1 MEIDPQPGP
10 TVQPLAGSHAMSR
23 LAFFLPL
30 FLLLSSSAGA
40 EDLATVVDQRIR
52 AIEPKVIAW
61 RRDLHEHPEL
71 SNRETRTGELIAAHL
86 RQLGLEVQTGIGHTG
101 VVGLLKGGKPGRV
114 VALRSDMDAL
124 PVVEEVD
131 VPFKSTVKTEYIGQ
145 QVGVMHACGHDAHMA
160 ILMGVAE
167 VLASVRDDLP
177 GSVKFIF
184 QPAEEGP
191 PPGEEG
197 GAPLV
202 IKDGALEN
210 PRPDAIFG
218 LHVISGIPAG
228 MITYRAGPLMA
239 SADWLYITVKG
250 KQTHGAWPW
259 VGVDPVVT
267 AAQIVGGL
275 QNIVARQIDVSKEP
289 AVVTI
294 ATIHG
299 GTRKNIIP
307 DQVEMTGT
315 IRTFD
320 EGMRDDIHAR
330 IKHIAESIAE
340 ANNAQAEVRIDKAVP
355 VTVNDP
361 ALTEKM
367 LPTLKRI
374 GGEGGSRINQ
384 RVMVAED
391 FSYFQQQ
398 IPGMFYFVG
407 ITPKDQDMAKAAP
420 NHSQRFYIDES
431 GLLQGARSLAA
442 LAVDFLTMP

>member
-1 MEIDPQPGP
+1 MPR
-10 TVQPLAGSHAMSR
+10 T
-23 LAFFLPL
+23 AFFRPLL
-30 FLLLSSSAGA
+30 FLLLSAPA
-40 EDLATVVDQRIR
+40 AADDLAATVDQRIR
-52 AIEPKVIAW
+52 AIESRVIAW
-61 RRDLHEHPEL
+61 RRDIHEHPEL
-71 SNRETRTGELIAAHL
+71 SNRETRTADLIAAHL
-86 RQLGLEVQTGIGHTG
+86 RKLGIEVKTGIAHTG
-101 VVGLLKGGKPGRV
+101 VVGLLKGGKPGRI
-114 VALRSDMDAL
+114 VALRADMDAL

-167 VLASVRDDLP
+167 VLASVREQLP

-210 PRPDAIFG
+210 PKPDAIFG
-218 LHVISGIPAG
+218 LHVFSGIPAG
-228 MITYRAGPLMA
+228 MIAYRAGPLMA

-259 VGVDPVVT
+259 AGIDPVVT
-267 AAQIVGGL
+267 SAQIVGGL

-289 AVVTI
+289 AVVTV

-299 GTRKNIIP
+299 GARKNIIP

-315 IRTFD
+315 IRSFD
-320 EGMRDDIHAR
+320 EGVRQDIHAR
-330 IKHIAESIAE
+330 IKHIAESIAQ
-340 ANNAQAEVRIDKAVP
+340 ANDASAEVRIDKAVP
-355 VTVNDP
+355 VTINDA

-374 GGEGGSRINQ
+374 GGEGGSRLNP
-384 RVMVAED
+384 RVMVGED

-442 LAVDFLTMP
+442 LAVDFLTQKP

>member
-1 MEIDPQPGP
+1 MPR
-10 TVQPLAGSHAMSR
+10 T
-23 LAFFLPL
+23 AFFRPLL
-30 FLLLSSSAGA
+30 FLLLSTPAA
-40 EDLATVVDQRIR
+40 ADDLAATVDQRIR
-52 AIEPKVIAW
+52 AIESKVIAW
-61 RRDLHEHPEL
+61 RRDIHEHPEL
-71 SNRETRTGELIAAHL
+71 SNRETRTADLIAAHL
-86 RQLGLEVQTGIGHTG
+86 RKLGMEVKTGIAHTG

-114 VALRSDMDAL
+114 VALRADMDAL

-167 VLASVRDDLP
+167 VLASVREQLP

-210 PRPDAIFG
+210 PKPDAIFG
-218 LHVISGIPAG
+218 LHVFSGIPAG
-228 MITYRAGPLMA
+228 MIAYRAGPLMA

-259 VGVDPVVT
+259 AGIDPVVT
-267 AAQIVGGL
+267 SAQIVGGL

-289 AVVTI
+289 AVVTV

-299 GTRKNIIP
+299 GARKNIIP

-315 IRTFD
+315 IRSFD
-320 EGMRDDIHAR
+320 ESMRQDIHAR
-330 IKHIAESIAE
+330 IKHIAESIAQ
-340 ANNAQAEVRIDKAVP
+340 ANDASAEVRIDKAVP
-355 VTVNDP
+355 VTVNDA

-374 GGEGGSRINQ
+374 GGEGGSRMNP
-384 RVMVAED
+384 RVMVGED

-431 GLLQGARSLAA
+431 GLLQGTRSLAA
-442 LAVDFLTMP
+442 LAVDFLTLKP

>member
-1 MEIDPQPGP
+1 MN
-10 TVQPLAGSHAMSR
+10 R
-23 LAFFLPL
+23 LIPCCMLVL
-30 FLLLSSSAGA
+30 GLTISLSPAQA
-40 EDLATVVDQRIR
+40 DDLATVVDQRIR

-61 RRDLHEHPEL
+61 RRDIHEHPEL
-71 SNRETRTGELIAAHL
+71 SNREIRTGELIAAHL
-86 RQLGLEVQTGIGHTG
+86 RKLGMEVKTGVAHTG
-101 VVGLLKGGKPGRV
+101 VVGLLKGGKPGPV
-114 VALRSDMDAL
+114 VALRADMDAL
-124 PVVEEVD
+124 PVTEEVD

-145 QVGVMHACGHDAHMA
+145 QVGVMHACGHDAHVA
-160 ILMGVAE
+160 ILMGVAD
-167 VLASVRDDLP
+167 VLASVRDQLP
-177 GSVKFIF
+177 GTVKFIF

-197 GAPLV
+197 GASLMV
-202 IKDGALEN
+202 KEGALEN
-210 PRPDAIFG
+210 PRPAAIFG
-218 LHVISGIPAG
+218 LHVMSGIPAG

-250 KQTHGAWPW
+250 KQTHGAVPW
-259 VGVDPVVT
+259 SGIDPVIT
-267 AAQIVGGL
+267 SAQIIGGL
-275 QNIVARQIDVSKEP
+275 QNIVARQINVSKEP
-289 AVVTI
+289 AVVTV

-320 EGMRDDIHAR
+320 EDMRQDIHAR

-340 ANNAQAEVRIDKAVP
+340 ANHAHADVKVEQAVP

-374 GGEGGSRINQ
+374 GGEGGSRMNQ
-384 RVMVAED
+384 RVMIAED

-398 IPGMFYFVG
+398 VPGMFYFVG

-420 NHSQRFYIDES
+420 NHSPRFYIDES

-442 LAVDFLTMP
+442 LAVDFLTGR

>member
-1 MEIDPQPGP
+1 MR
-10 TVQPLAGSHAMSR
+10 R
-23 LAFFLPL
+23 LASCLPL
-30 FLLLSSSAGA
+30 LLLVCGSGPAAAG
-40 EDLATVVDQRIR
+40 DLAETVDQRIR

-61 RRDLHEHPEL
+61 RRDIHEHPEL
-71 SNRETRTGELIAAHL
+71 SNREIRTGELIAAHL
-86 RQLGLEVQTGIGHTG
+86 RKLGMEVQTGVARTG
-101 VVGLLKGGKPGRV
+101 VVGLLKGGKPGPV
-114 VALRSDMDAL
+114 VALRADMDAL

-131 VPFKSTVKTEYIGQ
+131 LPFKSTVKTEYIGQ

-167 VLASVRDDLP
+167 VLASVRDQLP

-197 GAPLV
+197 GAPLM

-210 PRPDAIFG
+210 PRPAAIFG

-250 KQTHGAWPW
+250 RQTHGAWPW
-259 VGVDPVVT
+259 SGIDPVIT
-267 AAQIVGGL
+267 SAQIIGGL

-289 AVVTI
+289 AVVTV

-315 IRTFD
+315 IRSFD
-320 EGMRDDIHAR
+320 EDMRQDIHAR
-330 IKHIAESIAE
+330 IKHIAESIAQ
-340 ANNAQAEVRIDKAVP
+340 ANQAHADVKVEKAVP

-361 ALTEKM
+361 ALTEMM

-374 GGEGGSRINQ
+374 GGNGGSRVNQ

-398 IPGMFYFVG
+398 VPGMFYFVG
-407 ITPKDQDMAKAAP
+407 ITPKNEDMAKAAP
-420 NHSQRFYIDES
+420 NHSPRFYIDEA

-442 LAVDFLTMP
+442 LAVDFLTGQ

>member
-1 MEIDPQPGP
+1 M
-10 TVQPLAGSHAMSR
+10 HR
-23 LAFFLPL
+23 LVHC
-30 FLLLSSSAGA
+30 LLLSAA
-40 EDLATVVDQRIR
+40 LTFPAAAQDLAATVDQRIR

-61 RRDLHEHPEL
+61 RRDIHQHPEL
-71 SNRETRTGELIAAHL
+71 SNRETRTAELIAAHL
-86 RQLGLEVQTGIGHTG
+86 RKLGMEVTTGVARTG
-101 VVGLLKGGKPGRV
+101 VVGLLKGGKPGKV
-114 VALRSDMDAL
+114 VALRADMDAL

-131 VPFKSTVKTEYIGQ
+131 LPFKSTVKTEYLGQ

-160 ILMGVAE
+160 ILLGVAE
-167 VLASVRDDLP
+167 VLASVRDQLP

-197 GAPLV
+197 GAPLM

-210 PRPDAIFG
+210 PKPDAIFG
-218 LHVISGIPAG
+218 LHVMSGMPAG
-228 MITYRAGPLMA
+228 MIAYRSGPLMA

-259 VGVDPVVT
+259 SGIDPVIT
-267 AAQIVGGL
+267 SAQILGGL

-289 AVVTI
+289 AVVTV

-307 DQVEMTGT
+307 DQVEMSGT
-315 IRTFD
+315 IRSFD
-320 EGMRDDIHAR
+320 EDMRQDIHAR
-330 IKHIAESIAE
+330 IKHIAQTIAE
-340 ANNAQAEVRIDKAVP
+340 ANHAKAEVKIDQAVP

-367 LPTLKRI
+367 VPTLKRI
-374 GGEGGSRINQ
+374 GGEGGLRVNQ

-398 IPGMFYFVG
+398 VPGFFYFVG
-407 ITPKDQDMAKAAP
+407 ITPKDQDMAQAAP
-420 NHSQRFYIDES
+420 NHSPRFTIDES

-442 LAVDFLTMP
+442 LTVDFLSE

>member
-1 MEIDPQPGP
+1 MN
-10 TVQPLAGSHAMSR
+10 R
-23 LAFFLPL
+23 LISCSMLVL
-30 FLLLSSSAGA
+30 CLSISVSPAQA
-40 EDLATVVDQRIR
+40 ADLAAVVDQRIR

-61 RRDLHEHPEL
+61 RRDIHEHPEL

-86 RQLGLEVQTGIGHTG
+86 RKLGMEVRTGVAHTG

-114 VALRSDMDAL
+114 VALRADMDAL
-124 PVVEEVD
+124 PVIEEVD
-131 VPFKSTVKTEYIGQ
+131 VPFRSTVKTEYIGQ

-167 VLASVRDDLP
+167 VLASVRDQLP

-210 PRPDAIFG
+210 PKPDAIFG

-259 VGVDPVVT
+259 VGIDPVIT
-267 AAQIVGGL
+267 SAQIIGGL

-289 AVVTI
+289 AVVTV

-320 EGMRDDIHAR
+320 EDMRQDIHAR
-330 IKHIAESIAE
+330 IKHIAEAIAD
-340 ANNAQAEVRIDKAVP
+340 ANNAKAEVKIDKAVP
-355 VTVNDP
+355 VTVNDS
-361 ALTEKM
+361 ALTERM

-374 GGEGGSRINQ
+374 GGAGGWKVNQ

-391 FSYFQQQ
+391 FSYFQLQV
-398 IPGMFYFVG
+398 PGMFYFVG
-407 ITPKDQDMAKAAP
+407 ITPKDQDMSKAAP
-420 NHSQRFYIDES
+420 NHSPRFTIDES

-442 LAVDFLTMP
+442 LAVDFLSQ

>member
-1 MEIDPQPGP
+1 
-10 TVQPLAGSHAMSR
+10 MSR
-23 LAFFLPL
+23 VAFFLPL
-30 FLLLSSSAGA
+30 LLLLSAPAGA

-61 RRDLHEHPEL
+61 RRDIHEHPEL
-71 SNRETRTGELIAAHL
+71 SNREIRTGELIAAHL
-86 RQLGLEVQTGIGHTG
+86 RKLGMEVQTGIAHTG
-101 VVGLLKGGKPGRV
+101 VIGVLKGGKPGRV

-167 VLASVRDDLP
+167 VLASVREQIP
-177 GSVKFIF
+177 GTVKFIF

-210 PRPDAIFG
+210 PKPDAIFG

-228 MITYRAGPLMA
+228 MITYRSGPLMA

-259 VGVDPVVT
+259 AGIDPVVT
-267 AAQIVGGL
+267 SAQIITGL
-275 QNIVARQIDVSKEP
+275 QNIVARQIDISKEP
-289 AVVTI
+289 AVVTV
-294 ATIHG
+294 ATVHG
-299 GTRKNIIP
+299 GARKNIIP

-315 IRTFD
+315 IRNFD
-320 EGMRDDIHAR
+320 EDIRQQVHAR
-330 IKHIAESIAE
+330 IKHIAESIAA
-340 ANNAQAEVRIDKAVP
+340 ANDATAEVRIDKAVP

-374 GGEGGSRINQ
+374 GGDGGSKMNQ

-398 IPGMFYFVG
+398 VPGMFYFVG

-420 NHSQRFYIDES
+420 NHSPRFYIDES
-431 GLLQGARSLAA
+431 GLVQGVRSLAA
-442 LAVDFLTMP
+442 LAVDFLTLQP

>member
-1 MEIDPQPGP
+1 MIRLIPCC
-10 TVQPLAGSHAMSR
+10 TLI
-23 LAFFLPL
+23 LAFVIS
-30 FLLLSSSAGA
+30 LSPAQA

-52 AIEPKVIAW
+52 AIELKVIAW
-61 RRDLHEHPEL
+61 RRDIHEHPEL

-86 RQLGLEVQTGIGHTG
+86 RKLGMEVRTGVAKTG

-114 VALRSDMDAL
+114 VALRADMDAL

-167 VLASVRDDLP
+167 VLASVRDQLP

-210 PRPDAIFG
+210 PKPDAIFG

-259 VGVDPVVT
+259 AGIDPVIT
-267 AAQIVGGL
+267 SAQIISGL

-289 AVVTI
+289 AVVTV

-320 EGMRDDIHAR
+320 EDMRQDVHAR

-340 ANNAQAEVRIDKAVP
+340 ANDAKAEVRIDKAVP

-374 GGEGGSRINQ
+374 GGEGGSRMNQ

-420 NHSQRFYIDES
+420 NHSQRFFIDES

-442 LAVDFLTMP
+442 LAVDFLAGR

>member
-1 MEIDPQPGP
+1 MNRLIPSCMLVLG
-10 TVQPLAGSHAMSR
+10 LAMA
-23 LAFFLPL
+23 
-30 FLLLSSSAGA
+30 LSPAQA

-61 RRDLHEHPEL
+61 RRDIHEHPEL
-71 SNRETRTGELIAAHL
+71 SNREVRTGEMIAAHL
-86 RQLGLEVQTGIGHTG
+86 RKLGMEVRTGVARTG
-101 VVGLLKGGKPGRV
+101 VVGLLRGGKPGPV
-114 VALRSDMDAL
+114 VALRADMDAL

-131 VPFKSTVKTEYIGQ
+131 LPFKSTVKTEYIGQ

-167 VLASVRDDLP
+167 VLASVRDQLP

-197 GAPLV
+197 GAPLM
-202 IKDGALEN
+202 IKEGALEN
-210 PRPDAIFG
+210 PRPAAIFG

-250 KQTHGAWPW
+250 RQTHGAWPW
-259 VGVDPVVT
+259 SGIDPVVT
-267 AAQIVGGL
+267 SAQIIGGL

-289 AVVTI
+289 AVVTV

-315 IRTFD
+315 IRSFD
-320 EGMRDDIHAR
+320 EDMRQDIHAR
-330 IKHIAESIAE
+330 IKHIAESIAQ
-340 ANNAQAEVRIDKAVP
+340 ANQAHADVKVEKAVP

-374 GGEGGSRINQ
+374 GGNGGSRVNQ

-398 IPGMFYFVG
+398 VPGMFYFVG
-407 ITPKDQDMAKAAP
+407 ITPRGEDMAKAAP
-420 NHSQRFYIDES
+420 NHSQRFTIDES

-442 LAVDFLTMP
+442 LAVDFLSQP

>member
-1 MEIDPQPGP
+1 MN
-10 TVQPLAGSHAMSR
+10 R
-23 LAFFLPL
+23 LIPCCMLVL
-30 FLLLSSSAGA
+30 GLTISLSPAQA
-40 EDLATVVDQRIR
+40 DDLATVVDQRIR

-61 RRDLHEHPEL
+61 RRDIHEHPEL
-71 SNRETRTGELIAAHL
+71 SNRETRTGELIATHL
-86 RQLGLEVQTGIGHTG
+86 RKLGMEVKTGVAHTG
-101 VVGLLKGGKPGRV
+101 VVGLLKGGKPGPV
-114 VALRSDMDAL
+114 VALRADMDAL
-124 PVVEEVD
+124 PVIEESD
-131 VPFKSTVKTEYIGQ
+131 LPFKSTVKTEYIGQ

-167 VLASVRDDLP
+167 ALASVRNELP

-210 PRPDAIFG
+210 PRPAAIFG

-228 MITYRAGPLMA
+228 MITYRSGPLMA

-259 VGVDPVVT
+259 SGIDPVVT
-267 AAQIVGGL
+267 SAQIVTGL
-275 QNIVARQIDVSKEP
+275 QNIVARQIDVSREP
-289 AVVTI
+289 AVVTV

-320 EGMRDDIHAR
+320 EGMRQDVHAR

-340 ANNAQAEVRIDKAVP
+340 ANEARAEVRIDKAVP

-367 LPTLKRI
+367 ISTLKRI
-374 GGEGGSRINQ
+374 GGEGGSRMNQ

-398 IPGMFYFVG
+398 VPGMFYFVG
-407 ITPKDQDMAKAAP
+407 ITPKNEDMAKAAP
-420 NHSQRFYIDES
+420 NHSPRFYIDES

-442 LAVDFLTMP
+442 LAVDFLTQKH